1 MLNVQDI
8 AQRITQ
14 PALVNQ
20 EDLQSLKDLSAKYP
34 YSQLFSIL
42 YLKGLSKSGNV
53 NFDDE
58 LQKHS
63 YRIGNRTQLYD
74 LIKTYGE
81 VANAT
86 SQIEPI
92 VEPTF
97 EPVEVSQEIEEISE
111 DVVQDVEITQETPV
125 EKEEPIDYPEDSI
138 KEIYTEK
145 ISDEKRV
152 VEEPEIDSIAESKE
166 EIVQNEE
173 IDSVEENILHHAFA
187 ANYRLPE
194 LSEEER
200 AELDRIEAQKK
211 TEIISEDDVVPPAV
225 DVDIKQSFTSWLDS
239 DKNHTDEVNTDKEAI
254 NAIVNDF
261 SEFDPSEGLFGE
273 IEKPKKEF
281 FSPIKKAKES
291 LDEKELP
298 VSETLAKIYTLQ
310 GNYPKAIDAY
320 SQLIVE
326 YPEKK
331 IFFAN
336 LIKDLKNKINTE

>member
-8 AQRITQ
+8 AQRITK
-14 PALVNQ
+14 PTLVKK
-20 EDLQSLKDLSAKYP
+20 EDLQSLKELSVKYP

-42 YLKGLSKSGNV
+42 YLKGLSKTGNV
-53 NFDDE
+53 SFEDE

-74 LIKTYGE
+74 LINAHGDSTE
-81 VANAT
+81 VAPEIETLSEPTNEPSEASREIEITSEEVLVETEDLVEAPLEKEAEIIITDDSTDEVNAEKT
-86 SQIEPI
+86 TLEKPI
-92 VEPTF
+92 VE
-97 EPVEVSQEIEEISE
+97 ELEVEVE
-111 DVVQDVEITQETPV
+111 V
-125 EKEEPIDYPEDSI
+125 
-138 KEIYTEK
+138 
-145 ISDEKRV
+145 
-152 VEEPEIDSIAESKE
+152 ESKE
-166 EIVQNEE
+166 IQE
-173 IDSVEENILHHAFA
+173 IDPVEENILHHAFA

-194 LSEEER
+194 LSEEEK
-200 AELDRIEAQKK
+200 AELDRIESQKK
-211 TEIISEDDVVPPAV
+211 TKNISNDEVVVPDV

-239 DKNHTDEVNTDKEAI
+239 DKNHKEEVNTDKEAI

-261 SEFDPSEGLFGE
+261 AEFDPSEGLFGE

-298 VSETLAKIYTLQ
+298 VSETLAKIYALQ